1 MAMLHKIDHI
11 AVAVRDIDT
20 TAAFYRDVLGLRL
33 VGIEEVADQKVK
45 VAFFS
50 IGETNIELVMPTSED
65 SSVAKFLDSKGEGLH
80 HICYASDDIE
90 ADLANLKAR
99 GARLIDE
106 TPRLGAHGAKVAFV
120 HPKSSR
126 GVLTEISQ
134 KG

>member
-1 MAMLHKIDHI
+1 MLQKIDHI
-11 AVAVRDIDT
+11 GIAVKDIES
-20 TAAFYRDVLGLRL
+20 TAGFYRDILGLPL
-33 VGIEEVADQKVK
+33 VGIEEVAEQKVK

-65 SSVAKFLDSKGEGLH
+65 SPVAKFLDSKGEGIH

-90 ADLANLKAR
+90 ADLAHFKAR

-106 TPRLGAHGAKVAFV
+106 TPRPGAHGAKVAFV

>member
-1 MAMLHKIDHI
+1 MLHKIDHI